1 MGGELPLGRP
11 SRTPGNP
18 RHPVPLTVPR
28 GVTYLAPMHTPALL
42 LLQSVARPRTLR
54 DWRLRGF
61 DYLFDVAVDIAGV
74 LIGAAALWL
83 LIRLIAQRIE
93 KWGDDGR
100 PELFSAREQRAR
112 ASARLFRNV
121 GRAVLVVVTVLLVL
135 GQLGFNIAPL
145 LASAGVVGLAISFGS
160 QSLVRDFV
168 TGFFL
173 QLEHQF
179 ALGEVVRIG
188 AFEGTVENITLR
200 LVYLRDASGAL
211 HIIPNGQITQVT
223 NLTRA
228 WGRVAI
234 DVEVAWRDA
243 DRAESAV
250 TEAATALGK
259 DPVWADALLDPPRVT
274 GIEKIAGGA
283 ITLRTI
289 ARVDPYRR
297 DDVAR
302 DLRLRIKRALDE
314 AGIATFVP
322 PLLPIA

>member
-1 MGGELPLGRP
+1 M
-11 SRTPGNP
+11 
-18 RHPVPLTVPR
+18 
-28 GVTYLAPMHTPALL
+28 
-42 LLQSVARPRTLR
+42 R
-54 DWRLRGF
+54 DWRLHGL
-61 DYLFDVAVDIAGV
+61 DYLVDVSVDIVGV
-74 LIGAAALWL
+74 LAGALVLWL

-93 KWGDDGR
+93 RWGDDGR
-100 PELFSAREQRAR
+100 PELLTAREQRAKTM
-112 ASARLFRNV
+112 AKLFRN
-121 GRAVLVVVTVLLVL
+121 GARALLVVVTVLLVL
-135 GQLGFNIAPL
+135 AQLGLNIAPL
-145 LASAGVVGLAISFGS
+145 LASAGVVGLAVSFGS

-179 ALGEVVRIG
+179 ALGDVIRIG

-211 HIIPNGQITQVT
+211 HIIPNGQIAQVT

-228 WGRVAI
+228 WGRVAV

-243 DRAESAV
+243 DRAEQAV
-250 TEAATALGK
+250 TQAAQSLGK
-259 DPVWADALLDPPRVT
+259 DLAWADALLDPPRVT
-274 GIEKIAGGA
+274 GIEKIGGGA

-302 DLRLRIKRALDE
+302 DLRVRIKKALDE

-322 PLLPIA
+322 PMLPIA

>member
-1 MGGELPLGRP
+1 MR
-11 SRTPGNP
+11 R
-18 RHPVPLTVPR
+18 RVV
-28 GVTYLAPMHTPALL
+28 YLAPMRSPVLL
-42 LLQSVARPRTLR
+42 LLQSVARPHSVR

-61 DYLFDVAVDIAGV
+61 DYLVDVAVDIAGV
-74 LIGAAALWL
+74 VVGALVLWL

-93 KWGDDGR
+93 RWGDDGR
-100 PELFSAREQRAR
+100 SDLHSAREQRAKT
-112 ASARLFRNV
+112 AAKLFRSV

-135 GQLGFNIAPL
+135 GQLGFNIGPL
-145 LASAGVVGLAISFGS
+145 LASAGVVGLAVSFGS

-179 ALGEVVRIG
+179 ALGDVVRIG

-228 WGRVAI
+228 WGRVAV

-243 DRAESAV
+243 ERAEHAV
-250 TEAATALGK
+250 TQAARGLGA
-259 DPVWADALLDPPRVT
+259 DPAWADALLDPPRVM
-274 GIEKIAGGA
+274 GIEKIAGGGV
-283 ITLRTI
+283 TLRTI

-314 AGIATFVP
+314 AGIATYVP
-322 PLLPIA
+322 PVLPIA

>member
-1 MGGELPLGRP
+1 M
-11 SRTPGNP
+11 
-18 RHPVPLTVPR
+18 
-28 GVTYLAPMHTPALL
+28 
-42 LLQSVARPRTLR
+42 R
-54 DWRLRGF
+54 DWRLHGF
-61 DYLFDVAVDIAGV
+61 DYLIDVAVDVAGV
-74 LIGAAALWL
+74 LAGALVVWL
-83 LIRLIAQRIE
+83 VIRLVAQRIE
-93 KWGDDGR
+93 RWGDDGR
-100 PELFSAREQRAR
+100 SDLHTAREQRAKTM
-112 ASARLFRNV
+112 AKLFRHG

-145 LASAGVVGLAISFGS
+145 LASAGVVGLAVSFGS

-179 ALGEVVRIG
+179 ALGDVIRIG

-200 LVYLRDASGAL
+200 VVYLRDASGAL
-211 HIIPNGQITQVT
+211 HIIPNGQIAQVT

-228 WGRVAI
+228 WGRVAV

-243 DRAESAV
+243 DRAEQAV
-250 TEAATALGK
+250 SRAADALGK
-259 DPVWADALLDPPRVT
+259 DLAWADALLDPPRVT
-274 GIEKIAGGA
+274 GIEKFGGGA

-302 DLRLRIKRALDE
+302 DLRVRIKHALDE

-322 PLLPIA
+322 PVLPIA